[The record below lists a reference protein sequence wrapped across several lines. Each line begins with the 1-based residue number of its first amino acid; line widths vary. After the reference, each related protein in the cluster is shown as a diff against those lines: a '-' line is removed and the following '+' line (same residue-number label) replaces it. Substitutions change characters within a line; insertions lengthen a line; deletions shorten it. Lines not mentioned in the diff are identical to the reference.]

1 LSQVLDYDGDD
12 DAAAGD
18 DDDAGGVDDDDHD
31 EDESGDDDGGGYDVY
46 RDDDDDDSYL
56 YDCDDIDDCFLLCRG
71 THGNP
76 LGFLQHT
83 KATIMQSEDA
93 TFLQQ
98 LGMM

>member
-1 LSQVLDYDGDD
+1 MLVLSQVIDYGD
-12 DAAAGD
+12 
-18 DDDAGGVDDDDHD
+18 VD
-31 EDESGDDDGGGYDVY
+31 
-46 RDDDDDDSYL
+46 RDDDDDSY
-56 YDCDDIDDCFLLCRG
+56 DDNDIDYCFLISRG

-98 LGMM
+98 LGMIWYDMMNVVYDSIYMMWCIVWYDV

>member
-1 LSQVLDYDGDD
+1 MLVLSQVIDYGDGDD
-12 DAAAGD
+12 DD
-18 DDDAGGVDDDDHD
+18 DDRD
-31 EDESGDDDGGGYDVY
+31 EDESGDDDGGGYDVD
-46 RDDDDDDSYL
+46 RDDD
-56 YDCDDIDDCFLLCRG
+56 DDIDDCFLLCRG

-98 LGMM
+98 LGMMNDVYDAMYMM